1 MSSSLR
7 VNAIVPSSGNN
18 VAIGTA
24 GGTITY
30 GASVTG
36 VSTFSTL
43 NATSIVGVNTLGVTT
58 AYVGS
63 INDGPLAGTRNK
75 IINGNFDVWQR
86 GTSFTN
92 MVEATTYTADRWS
105 CYRDSYTTG
114 ITVSQ
119 ISGISQNGVNRN
131 ALRVQRNSGNTSTA
145 GMNATQSLESINS
158 RDLAGQTVTLSFW
171 ARCGSNYSS
180 SGSNLVPVIYSG
192 TGTDQS
198 SRGAVTGYSL
208 VVSSNRTLTTSFQ
221 RFSVTG
227 TIPSNANQI
236 FVQFY
241 YTPTGTAGTNDFF
254 DIMDVQLEP
263 GTVAT
268 PFERRSYGQELALC
282 LRYLRPVSHGTYGRV
297 TGTTTICFFPAY
309 DYMRASPTVSLT
321 SGSIVGDNGSSSVT
335 ATSPSVSST
344 ALGST
349 GGRVFIGGFSGLT
362 INDNW
367 PLAPTGASILLSA
380 EL

>member
-63 INDGPLAGTRNK
+63 INNGPISGARNR
-75 IINGNFDVWQR
+75 IINGDMRIDQR
-86 GTSFTN
+86 NAGASVIINAGT
-92 MVEATTYTADRWS
+92 TTYTVDRMIVLFLGATS
-105 CYRDSYTTG
+105 TAQR
-114 ITVSQ
+114 VSV
-119 ISGISQNGVNRN
+119 SGPFSN
-131 ALRVQRNSGNTSTA
+131 ALRLNGAAGVTNAYIVQRIE
-145 GMNATQSLESINS
+145 SLNS
-158 RDLAGQTVTLSFW
+158 RDLADSNATVTLSW
-171 ARCGSNYSS
+171 YAASS
-180 SGSNLVPVIYSG
+180 TKTSMEYAASYATVNDNFAASTSIASG
-192 TGTDQS
+192 TVSITSTLTRYSATFQIPAGATTGLAIELRVSSFTSGTFD
-198 SRGAVTGYSL
+198 VTG
-208 VVSSNRTLTTSFQ
+208 
-221 RFSVTG
+221 
-227 TIPSNANQI
+227 
-236 FVQFY
+236 
-241 YTPTGTAGTNDFF
+241 
-254 DIMDVQLEP
+254 VQLEA